1 MRLSNW
7 LLSSLGIHAVVLCQV
22 GGSQRGCVVCVKGWE
37 QTLFAAALLSV
48 EVLAVLIVAGH
59 KALLFPSLSL
69 WTAEAPLLIAGS
81 DGGGVMG
88 FPRYIRGGRGV
99 KTLTASPDAAPP
111 TATGT
116 TPHPPPHLQLCN
128 NTPFILH
135 IHHYYAW
142 MNKTSFKT

>member
-1 MRLSNW
+1 MSC
-7 LLSSLGIHAVVLCQV
+7 VLRV
-22 GGSQRGCVVCVKGWE
+22 ESKLYSPPRV
-37 QTLFAAALLSV
+37 AALLSV

-99 KTLTASPDAAPP
+99 PTLTASPDAAPP

-116 TPHPPPHLQLCN
+116 TPTYNSVTTLPL
-128 NTPFILH
+128 
-135 IHHYYAW
+135 Y
-142 MNKTSFKT
+142 